1 MTSTNSLA
9 LLVHQVLQMFEIFN
23 LLLSKLLNVATVK
36 LRKRSKRLLKRRSK
50 KLLKRQLKMKM
61 ENRVKIPLQH
71 PKMEKSNPRTQMIL
85 QNLQNL
91 QRVMKLRLEII
102 KRESP
107 LIQMSVRV
115 QPNLSY
121 KLEKA
126 LNQRMAAYR

>member
-9 LLVHQVLQMFEIFN
+9 LLVHQVLQMFGIFN
-23 LLLSKLLNVATVK
+23 PLHSKLLNVATVK

-85 QNLQNL
+85 QNLA
-91 QRVMKLRLEII
+91 RGMKLRLEII
-102 KRESP
+102 KRESL
-107 LIQMSVRV
+107 LIQM
-115 QPNLSY
+115 
-121 KLEKA
+121 
-126 LNQRMAAYR
+126 